1 MSIVQ
6 AVKDAQKDLRDI
18 DTRNHLLRM
27 VLISKGQM
35 AMPDGSIFTP
45 VGGEGLAFTSKLTER
60 YSKRL
65 DREVESDEALILYVQ
80 ELNEI
85 VANYLALRA
94 V

>member
-18 DTRNHLLRM
+18 DPRNSLLHM

-35 AMPDGSIFTP
+35 MMSDRSIFTP
-45 VGGEGLAFTSKLTER
+45 VGGEGLSFTSKLTER

-65 DREVESDEALILYVQ
+65 DREVESDEVLILYVQ
-80 ELNEI
+80 ELNKTA
-85 VANYLALRA
+85 ANYLALRD